1 MWQRLEDLMRLNQI
15 NYNCIYDSKS
25 PKLPHGTAETLA
37 NMSLGRTTQ
46 NQGADRPN
54 FLPEISLISQPQVL
68 SKSGNAA

>member
-15 NYNCIYDSKS
+15 NYNCICDSKS